1 MLTALLP
8 DMTITQAV
16 KKEIAEMS
24 KFQGEL
30 SEQIALA
37 EAQKERLSH
46 LINALNRVEL
56 PPEEEQLE
64 LDLGDKS
71 SAPT

>member
-1 MLTALLP
+1 
-8 DMTITQAV
+8 MTITQAV

-24 KFQGEL
+24 RFQGEL

>member
-1 MLTALLP
+1 
-8 DMTITQAV
+8 MTITQAV

-24 KFQGEL
+24 KFQGDL
-30 SEQIALA
+30 SKQISLA

-46 LINALNRVEL
+46 LINALNSVNL
-56 PPEEEQLE
+56 QPEEEQLE

-71 SAPT
+71 SAST

>member
-1 MLTALLP
+1 
-8 DMTITQAV
+8 MTITQAV

-71 SAPT
+71 SAST

>member
-1 MLTALLP
+1 
-8 DMTITQAV
+8 MTITQAV

-24 KFQGEL
+24 KLQGEL
-30 SEQIALA
+30 SEQIALD
-37 EAQKERLSH
+37 EAQKERLSN